1 MSLAVERKLPLILF
15 SVVIVLTVLGFAFY
29 KYTTTLQDAVDV
41 EKRTQ
46 NTVSRLDE
54 VLRLTLDIDSSI
66 TGFVITGNDTYL
78 TPYDTAKPKLAQ
90 NLAQLK
96 TPMADTPS
104 ELDELAN
111 LESYIA
117 EYIAQAQAKI
127 ESRKIDGFET
137 TVTSLGSSSDRTLT
151 ANIRG
156 SIDKLK
162 AAELSSLRV
171 RERALD
177 QSFNRTIW
185 VLIIG
190 CISGLIA
197 LAFANIVVSREISKR
212 RNAEHALTES
222 NKELESRIDERT
234 SELEDANE
242 SLRLVASE
250 REELLRNEQ
259 SARRE
264 AEIATRLRDEFMA
277 TVSHELK
284 TPLNSILGWA
294 RMLKAGDLD
303 ESQVKKALGTI
314 IKNSETQNRLI
325 EDLLDV
331 ARIISGKLLL
341 EFEPIDPVELLHDAI
356 GTSTPAAAAKGIDIV
371 QESDDSARLVIV
383 TGDRN
388 RLTQVFSNLL
398 TNAVKFTPEYGRID
412 VSLKADGDHI
422 GISVKDNGGG
432 IKPEF
437 LPAVFERFRQ
447 DRSVPAQ
454 NGGLGLGLAIVRQLV
469 EMHGGTVRVISEG
482 VGKGSEFIVEL
493 PARQQGD
500 LQLAR
505 PA

>member
-1 MSLAVERKLPLILF
+1 
-15 SVVIVLTVLGFAFY
+15 
-29 KYTTTLQDAVDV
+29 
-41 EKRTQ
+41 
-46 NTVSRLDE
+46 
-54 VLRLTLDIDSSI
+54 
-66 TGFVITGNDTYL
+66 
-78 TPYDTAKPKLAQ
+78 
-90 NLAQLK
+90 
-96 TPMADTPS
+96 
-104 ELDELAN
+104 
-111 LESYIA
+111 
-117 EYIAQAQAKI
+117 
-127 ESRKIDGFET
+127 
-137 TVTSLGSSSDRTLT
+137 
-151 ANIRG
+151 
-156 SIDKLK
+156 
-162 AAELSSLRV
+162 
-171 RERALD
+171 
-177 QSFNRTIW
+177 
-185 VLIIG
+185 
-190 CISGLIA
+190 
-197 LAFANIVVSREISKR
+197 VSREISKR

-422 GISVKDNGGG
+422 GISVKDNGVG